1 MDLFSNLSLGINGT
15 LRILNSGGVFSTK
28 LFSILTDL
36 ISGQKN
42 PEYHILLRESFEE
55 LGATYIKLGQFIA
68 SAPSLFPREYT
79 IEMEKCLDSVR
90 PVPYPIIKKIIQKEL
105 GGNTEDFFHTIDPI
119 PLASASISQVHAAT
133 TRSGFDVV
141 IKVQRPDIE
150 TTLKTDMGLIYTATL
165 LFSKLSPGITTSGL
179 TDIVKDFYENIIQEV
194 DFIQEAKNIADFE
207 KYLLSRGENR
217 AKVPRVFPEFSTR
230 KILTMER
237 LYGIPLTDINS
248 IKKYSSDPRET
259 LTDALSIWFESLGN
273 SELFHADVHA
283 GNLLLLKDGRI
294 GFIDFGIVGRISKE
308 VWNGLLF
315 FMQGIGSE
323 NAILMARGLVM
334 MDSTSK
340 GIDEKKFADDLHR
353 VIQELR
359 KVSNAIKQGNEAQL
373 DEEKLNKIMFDIA
386 DISKRNG
393 LKIPREFGL
402 LIKQMLYFD
411 RYVKILAPD
420 MDLIKDQNLY
430 LPK

>member
-28 LFSILTDL
+28 LLSILTDL